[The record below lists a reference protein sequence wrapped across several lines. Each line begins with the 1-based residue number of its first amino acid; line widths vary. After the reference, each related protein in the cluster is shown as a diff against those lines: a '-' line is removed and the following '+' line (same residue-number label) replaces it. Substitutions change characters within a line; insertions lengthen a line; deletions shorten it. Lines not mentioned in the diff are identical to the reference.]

1 MFGTVL
7 RQISLTLKTM
17 SMKRARHR
25 GASLFLVLRLLTTV
39 KDFEKAYNL
48 KKGLLFHHDKQHF
61 VNSCFEKG
69 CLTNG
74 NKRGKAD
81 ATMSKVIT
89 GNDCFYGCL
98 IEPKGVSAWWKETPK
113 THVFRLSR
121 SLLLNHLEPQS
132 SKAKLLLLI
141 MPIDILA

>member
-81 ATMSKVIT
+81 ATMSKVIM
-89 GNDCFYGCL
+89 GNGGFYGCSS
-98 IEPKGVSAWWKETPK
+98 EPRDVSVWWKETAQ
-113 THVFRLSR
+113 TY
-121 SLLLNHLEPQS
+121 
-132 SKAKLLLLI
+132 LI
-141 MPIDILA
+141 CSFSFLVAESP